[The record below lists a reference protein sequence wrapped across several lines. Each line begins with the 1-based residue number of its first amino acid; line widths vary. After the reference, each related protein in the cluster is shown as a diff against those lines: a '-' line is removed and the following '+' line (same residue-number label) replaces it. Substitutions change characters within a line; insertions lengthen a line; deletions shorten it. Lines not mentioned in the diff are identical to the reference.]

1 VRRLVFVVILLGAA
15 VGLAQPGSGA
25 VTRAAASA
33 NTRSG
38 TWDRAGVGNFDIT
51 QNGTAITGAWHWGT
65 GGTLQGTLQ
74 PDGSVVGTWSGGS
87 SSVTSGSINWNP
99 LSADGKSFTGTTS
112 YGSETRSWGGACV
125 SGPCTNNGTAA
136 PSPAPTVVVVPPA
149 SQWGAA
155 VAGTVGSGGAAMNSS
170 PLLGNA
176 TSVTA
181 TELGLTP
188 EDYVVL
194 AGLKHSCYAS
204 FVLGLLGT
212 RKRVSGYQ
220 GGILKSY
227 DQLVGLNIPEL
238 LANLEFCLA
247 FVDVLAAAAST
258 ASVAHPAAVASQAG
272 CGAADVRFVLR
283 GQGRA
288 TKITGFHV
296 GAGQLHVS
304 CATVA
309 GGLAL
314 TFSTAASTPLRTLV
328 GPRLQLAVLR
338 GKHDA
343 AGGRLSFSY
352 HKS

>member
-1 VRRLVFVVILLGAA
+1 
-15 VGLAQPGSGA
+15 
-25 VTRAAASA
+25 
-33 NTRSG
+33 
-38 TWDRAGVGNFDIT
+38 
-51 QNGTAITGAWHWGT
+51 
-65 GGTLQGTLQ
+65 
-74 PDGSVVGTWSGGS
+74 
-87 SSVTSGSINWNP
+87 
-99 LSADGKSFTGTTS
+99 
-112 YGSETRSWGGACV
+112 
-125 SGPCTNNGTAA
+125 
-136 PSPAPTVVVVPPA
+136 
-149 SQWGAA
+149 
-155 VAGTVGSGGAAMNSS
+155 MNSS